1 MLSTPIM
8 PTVLVTDDDPDFRVL
23 LATWLRASGYQ
34 TFAAASGQEA
44 LAIAKQHALDV
55 VITDLKMPGLSGL
68 DLLTILKERD
78 PAIEVI
84 FLSGA
89 ADMEATIEA
98 LREGRAF
105 DFLLKPLE
113 SLGQLNLAI
122 EKALLKK
129 QQAPV
134 CQASISAAPLSN
146 RERQIVSL
154 VAEGCEN
161 REIASRLSI
170 SENTVKNHLA
180 RIYDKLKVANRVQ
193 AALTC
198 ERMGWL

>member
-1 MLSTPIM
+1 MLPKLTM
-8 PTVLVTDDDPDFRVL
+8 PTVLVTEDDPDFRVL
-23 LATWLRASGYQ
+23 LSDWLMASGYHVH
-34 TFAAASGQEA
+34 TAANGSEA
-44 LAIAKQHALDV
+44 LAIVKQHPVDV

-68 DLLTILKERD
+68 DLL
-78 PAIEVI
+78 AIIKQIEPNIAVL
-84 FLSGA
+84 FLSGQA
-89 ADMEATIEA
+89 NMQEAIEA

-122 EKALLKK
+122 EKAILKT
-129 QQAPV
+129 PHP
-134 CQASISAAPLSN
+134 AARQTGDMGSPLSS
-146 RERQIVSL
+146 RERQIIAL

-161 REIASRLSI
+161 REIGERLCI

-180 RIYDKLKVANRVQ
+180 RIYEKLKVSNRVQ
-193 AALTC
+193 AALSC

>member
-1 MLSTPIM
+1 M
-8 PTVLVTDDDPDFRVL
+8 PTVLVTDDDPDFRL
-23 LATWLRASGYQ
+23 LLESWLKASGYRLHV
-34 TFAAASGQEA
+34 AASGSEA
-44 LAIAKQHALDV
+44 LAIAKQHHLDV

-68 DLLTILKERD
+68 DLLSILKERN
-78 PAIEVI
+78 PEIEVI

-122 EKALLKK
+122 EKALLRK
-129 QQAPV
+129 QQPAAR
-134 CQASISAAPLSN
+134 QAAGEAPLSA
-146 RERQIVSL
+146 RERQIIAL

-161 REIASRLSI
+161 REIADRLSI

>member
-1 MLSTPIM
+1 MLPTLTM
-8 PTVLVTDDDPDFRVL
+8 PTVLLTDDDPDFRVL
-23 LATWLRASGYQ
+23 LATWLKASGYRIHV
-34 TFAAASGQEA
+34 AASGSEA
-44 LAIAKQHALDV
+44 LAIAKQHRLDV

-78 PAIEVI
+78 PEVEVI

-122 EKALLKK
+122 EKALIKK
-129 QQAPV
+129 QQPTERHATTPP
-134 CQASISAAPLSN
+134 APLSA
-146 RERQIVSL
+146 RERQIIAL
-154 VAEGCEN
+154 VADGCEN